1 MNKLILPFT
10 AIVLIASLE
19 VVALSFGIN
28 GLALSL
34 SVGAICTIV
43 GWSFGKL
50 ER

>member
-1 MNKLILPFT
+1 MNKYTL
-10 AIVLIASLE
+10 AIVAMVLISSLE

-43 GWSFGKL
+43 GWSIGK
-50 ER
+50 RS